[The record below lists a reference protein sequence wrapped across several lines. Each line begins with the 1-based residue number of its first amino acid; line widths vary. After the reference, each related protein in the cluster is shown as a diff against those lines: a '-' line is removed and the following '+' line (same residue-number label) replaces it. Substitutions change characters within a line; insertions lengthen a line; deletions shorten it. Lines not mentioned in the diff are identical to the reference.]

1 MGVRTTEQ
9 GPEGDKNHR
18 AGPHYFHMRWP
29 LGLLK
34 AKGMLSHFQ
43 AFLSLKHR
51 GISHV
56 MSHHL
61 GAESGRR
68 FPKLPSSLERLRAP
82 SSLHP
87 PLAQGCANSLPP
99 PAVVSQV
106 NPNPLGGSG
115 QASPGLGT

>member
-87 PLAQGCANSLPP
+87 HHWLRAVRTACPRQQWLARLTLTLWEAAGRPLQG
-99 PAVVSQV
+99 
-106 NPNPLGGSG
+106 
-115 QASPGLGT
+115 